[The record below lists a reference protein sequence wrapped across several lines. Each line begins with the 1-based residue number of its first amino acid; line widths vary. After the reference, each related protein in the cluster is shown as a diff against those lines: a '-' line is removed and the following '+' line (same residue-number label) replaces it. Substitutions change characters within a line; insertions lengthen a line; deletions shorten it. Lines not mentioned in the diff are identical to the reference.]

1 MIHHTLPAPDLNT
14 VASQEASRNHVFFS
28 TIRGNYYYPKHE
40 TPYLFVANF
49 REAGQYILN
58 DRKVTASDH
67 HFYML
72 NPGDQ
77 LEIDIRKKY
86 GLHTFLVAFDEVFVQ
101 NAFQVAT
108 RTDDALLD
116 VGAEGTSSSPSIPS
130 VPFLMNDHITHSLY
144 SLLRSSQDDEI
155 LGEILQAFL
164 PLLGDARSR
173 LKNLKAAK
181 HSTRE
186 EIYRRIFVAEEF
198 MRAHLSETVSLDQ
211 MAAAACLNRF
221 HFLKL
226 FKEMRHTTPHQFLTK
241 LRLDQACQQLK
252 TGSVSVSEVC
262 YAVGFQSP
270 ASFSHLF
277 KRAYGY
283 APSALLK

>member
-1 MIHHTLPAPDLNT
+1 MY
-14 VASQEASRNHVFFS
+14 FS
-28 TIRGNYYYPKHE
+28 TIHGNYHHPAHE
-40 TPYLFVANF
+40 TPYLLIANF
-49 REAGQYILN
+49 RESGQYVLN

-77 LEIDIRKKY
+77 LEIDLRKKHA
-86 GLHTFLVAFDEVFVQ
+86 LHTFLVAFDEVFVKD
-101 NAFQVAT
+101 AFQVAT
-108 RTDDALLD
+108 RSADALLD
-116 VGAEGTSSSPSIPS
+116 VAPEEASAAPSLPM
-130 VPFLMNDHITHSLY
+130 VPFLMNDNISHSLY
-144 SLLRSSQDDEI
+144 SLLQSSQDDEI
-155 LGEILQAFL
+155 LAEILLAFF
-164 PLLGDARSR
+164 PLLRDTRNQ
-173 LKNLKAAK
+173 LENLKAAK

-186 EIYRRIFVAEEF
+186 EIYRRIIVAEEF
-198 MRAHLSETVSLDQ
+198 MREHLSETVSLDQ

-226 FKEMRHTTPHQFLTK
+226 FKEMRHTTPHQYLTK
-241 LRLDQACQQLK
+241 LRLDQAYQQLK
-252 TGSVSVSEVC
+252 TGSTSVSEVC

-277 KRAYGY
+277 KRAYGC

>member
-1 MIHHTLPAPDLNT
+1 MIHHNLPAPDLNT
-14 VASQEASRNHVFFS
+14 VASQDASKNHLFFS
-28 TIRGNYYYPKHE
+28 TTHGNYHYPAHE
-40 TPYLFVANF
+40 TPYLLVANF
-49 REAGQYILN
+49 RESGQYILN
-58 DRKVTASDH
+58 DRKVTASDS

-72 NPGDQ
+72 NPGDR
-77 LEIDIRKKY
+77 LEIDQRKKHA
-86 GLHTFLVAFDEVFVQ
+86 LQTFLVAFDHAFV
-101 NAFQVAT
+101 NDAFQG
-108 RTDDALLD
+108 ALCSAGPMLD
-116 VGAEGTSSSPSIPS
+116 GVTEGTAARLSVPS
-130 VPFLMNDHITHSLY
+130 VPFLMTPNISHLLY
-144 SLLRSSQDDEI
+144 ATLQSSQEDEI
-155 LGEILQAFL
+155 LAEVLLSFF
-164 PLLGDARSR
+164 PLLGDVSSR
-173 LKNLKAAK
+173 LEDLKAVK

-198 MRAHLSETVSLDQ
+198 MREHLSETVSLDQ

-226 FKEMRHTTPHQFLTK
+226 FKEMRHITPHQYLTK
-241 LRLDQACQQLK
+241 LRLDQAYQQLK

-277 KRAYGY
+277 KRAYGC